1 MFTFKN
7 KVLRGDKSQ
16 IAFPIRVLHFPLFP
30 AIIYGNNSFFFCLNN
45 PDTSHQEETM
55 DQQNNTKLFRE
66 KSLEAV
72 ETPESLNDYL
82 RVTSPRVWLVLSAVI
97 ALLIGA
103 VLWGIF
109 GRINTTLNV
118 AVTASDGACTCLV
131 PYQSLESVIDS
142 GKVTVDGQ
150 DYPLRPDDALQT
162 VIVSEDTS
170 PYLRVL
176 SGLDI
181 GDVAVQ
187 VTVSADLPDGVYP
200 GTVVTESLQPMSL
213 LLQ

>member
-1 MFTFKN
+1 
-7 KVLRGDKSQ
+7 
-16 IAFPIRVLHFPLFP
+16 
-30 AIIYGNNSFFFCLNN
+30 
-45 PDTSHQEETM
+45 M
-55 DQQNNTKLFRE
+55 DQNNTKLFRE

-118 AVTASDGACTCLV
+118 AVAASDGACTCLV